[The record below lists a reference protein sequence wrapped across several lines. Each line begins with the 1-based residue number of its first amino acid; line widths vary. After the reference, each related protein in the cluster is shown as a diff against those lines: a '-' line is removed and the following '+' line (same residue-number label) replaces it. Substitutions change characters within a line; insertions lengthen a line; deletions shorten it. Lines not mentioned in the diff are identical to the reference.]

1 MVLCGVAIPSSR
13 GLAGTSDGDVA
24 LHAVIDAIL
33 GGAALGDLGDLFP
46 SSDPVWQG
54 SDSRDLLGIASA
66 RVEAAGFEVTAVD
79 VTIVSESVIVTPHRS
94 AMRAVLAETMALD
107 LGAVSVKATTT
118 DGLGFVGRGEGLA
131 ATAVATLGTIAVQA

>member
-1 MVLCGVAIPSSR
+1 MAGAPIR
-13 GLAGTSDGDVA
+13 GTS
-24 LHAVIDAIL
+24 
-33 GGAALGDLGDLFP
+33 
-46 SSDPVWQG
+46 SG
-54 SDSRDLLGIASA
+54 SLRLAS
-66 RVEAAGFEVTAVD
+66 EAAGFEVTAVD